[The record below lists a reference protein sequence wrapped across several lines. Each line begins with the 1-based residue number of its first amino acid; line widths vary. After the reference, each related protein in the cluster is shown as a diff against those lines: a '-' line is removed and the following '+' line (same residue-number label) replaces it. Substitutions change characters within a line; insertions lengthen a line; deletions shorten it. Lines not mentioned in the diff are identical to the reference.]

1 MNVLSYSI
9 ETEAPWERWEVDN
22 DREFLQTLQKWNA
35 SKPESSLDQVMKKV
49 QEKLNQVADLAE
61 SETVKV
67 VMELIPNNPFPAGT
81 LVKGLV
87 SVMVIGVVGSL

>member
-1 MNVLSYSI
+1 
-9 ETEAPWERWEVDN
+9 
-22 DREFLQTLQKWNA
+22 
-35 SKPESSLDQVMKKV
+35 MKKV

-81 LVKGLV
+81 LLKGLV
-87 SVMVIGVVGSL
+87 SVMVIGVVSSLLSLTDCVSESNYRGYLK